1 VKANGLRALGA
12 LLAGLTAFAAQAQLV
27 TNGGFEQ
34 RSFAGWTPVGD
45 TGFND
50 VPCAGA
56 GDPTVFEGAC
66 SAALAGGT
74 IQQTID
80 FGTAGQA
87 WTLSFAIAG
96 DGSPNSSFSAL
107 FGGQTLL
114 SLASLP
120 AAGYTAY
127 TFSGL
132 ATAATA
138 TLAFS
143 YASPVFGTLYLDGVT
158 LSAVTPIPEPETVA
172 LMGAGLAA
180 LAFVR
185 RRRKG

>member
-1 VKANGLRALGA
+1 MKANGLRALGA
-12 LLAGLTAFAAQAQLV
+12 LFAGLTAFGAQAQLV

-34 RSFAGWTPVGD
+34 RSFAGWTASGD
-45 TGFND
+45 TAFND

-56 GDPTVFEGAC
+56 GNATVFEGEC

-80 FGTAGQA
+80 LGAVGNA

-96 DGSPNSSFSAL
+96 DGSPNGSFSAL

-114 SLASLP
+114 SLASVP
-120 AAGYTAY
+120 GTAYTAY
-127 TFSGL
+127 SFSGL

-138 TLAFS
+138 TLAFG
-143 YASPVFGTLYLDGVT
+143 YASPVFGTLYLDGV
-158 LSAVTPIPEPETVA
+158 SVSSVTPIPEPETVA

-180 LAFVR
+180 LAFAR
-185 RRRKG
+185 RRRKA